1 MVEPNVRNKF
11 PHAEVIAPNILPAHA
26 PGTAFYEN
34 IEKTN
39 AALEALKLESDPQ
52 VRRLDLWNRT

>member
-1 MVEPNVRNKF
+1 M
-11 PHAEVIAPNILPAHA
+11 IAPNILPAHA

-34 IEKTN
+34 IKKTN

>member
-1 MVEPNVRNKF
+1 MMQSRC
-11 PHAEVIAPNILPAHA
+11 PHAEMIAPNILPAHA

-34 IEKTN
+34 IKKTN

>member
-1 MVEPNVRNKF
+1 MMQSRC
-11 PHAEVIAPNILPAHA
+11 PHAEVIALNILPAHA

-34 IEKTN
+34 IKKTN